1 MEHLKQD
8 KKRLIIR
15 NCTSDEIEILLHN
28 EEKAIKIEANKEL
41 EISTLF
47 DSINLTI
54 KEYYGENSEKLRLS
68 EMVLGFIVSIPL
80 FLINCINLETI
91 DKSIKLPVSFNIPYL
106 DAENEIFINNSAEPL
121 KVCSLMMN
129 SKGVTGEIVYSQEE
143 TERQVKEYYK
153 SFAVSL
159 IFPTIIFLAFI
170 IVSIC
175 LKSAVS
181 LVVFLTVLCLFY
193 LFVLSIIKQNK
204 KAIKNINNQIR
215 K

>member
-8 KKRLIIR
+8 KKRLIIH

-28 EEKAIKIEANKEL
+28 EEKKIKIEANKEL
-41 EISTLF
+41 EISTLS
-47 DSINLTI
+47 DSINLTV

-91 DKSIKLPVSFNIPYL
+91 DKSIKLPVCFNIPFL
-106 DAENEIFINNSAEPL
+106 DAESEIFINNSAEPL
-121 KVCSLMMN
+121 KVCSVMVN
-129 SKGVTGEIVYSQEE
+129 GKYVSGEIVYSQEE
-143 TERQVKEYYK
+143 TERQAKEYYK

-181 LVVFLTVLCLFY
+181 LVVFLTVLCLFS
-193 LFVLSIIKQNK
+193 LFVLSIIKKNK
-204 KAIKNINNQIR
+204 KVIKNINNQIR

>member
-1 MEHLKQD
+1 MEYLKED
-8 KKRLIIR
+8 KKRLIIH
-15 NCTSDEIEILLHN
+15 NCTSNEIEILLDN

-41 EISTLF
+41 EISTLS
-47 DSINLTI
+47 DRINLTV

-68 EMVLGFIVSIPL
+68 EVVLGFIVSIPL
-80 FLINCINLETI
+80 FLMNYINLETI

-121 KVCSLMMN
+121 KVCSVMLN
-129 SKGVTGEIVYSQEE
+129 GQYVSNEIVYSQEE

-153 SFAVSL
+153 SFTVSL

-175 LKSAVS
+175 LKSVFS
-181 LVVFLTVLCLFY
+181 LVVFLTVLCLFS
-193 LFVLSIIKQNK
+193 LFIFSIIKKNK
-204 KAIKNINNQIR
+204 KSIKNINNQIN

>member
-8 KKRLIIR
+8 KKRLIIH

-28 EEKAIKIEANKEL
+28 EEKKIKIEANKEL
-41 EISTLF
+41 EISTLS
-47 DSINLTI
+47 DSINLTV
-54 KEYYGENSEKLRLS
+54 KEYYGVNSEKLRLS
-68 EMVLGFIVSIPL
+68 EVVLGFIVSIPL
-80 FLINCINLETI
+80 FLMNCLDLETI

-121 KVCSLMMN
+121 KACSVMLN
-129 SKGVTGEIVYSQEE
+129 GKYISSEIMYSQEE
-143 TERQVKEYYK
+143 TERQAKEYYK

-175 LKSAVS
+175 LKSVAS
-181 LVVFLTVLCLFY
+181 LVAFLTVLCLYY
-193 LFVLSIIKQNK
+193 LLVLSIIKKNK
-204 KAIKNINNQIR
+204 KVIKNINNQIR

>member
-1 MEHLKQD
+1 MDHLKQD
-8 KKRLIIR
+8 KKRLIIH

-28 EEKAIKIEANKEL
+28 EEKKIKIEANKEL
-41 EISTLF
+41 EISTLS
-47 DSINLTI
+47 DSINLTV

-121 KVCSLMMN
+121 KVCSVMLN
-129 SKGVTGEIVYSQEE
+129 GKYVSGEIVYSQEE
-143 TERQVKEYYK
+143 TERQAKEYYK

-175 LKSAVS
+175 LKSVVS
-181 LVVFLTVLCLFY
+181 LVVFLTVLCLFS
-193 LFVLSIIKQNK
+193 LFILSIIKKNK
-204 KAIKNINNQIR
+204 KAIKNINNQII

>member
-47 DSINLTI
+47 DSINLTV

-121 KVCSLMMN
+121 KVCSVMMN

-143 TERQVKEYYK
+143 TERQAKEYYK

>member
-1 MEHLKQD
+1 MEHLKED
-8 KKRLIIR
+8 KKRLIIH

-28 EEKAIKIEANKEL
+28 EEKKIKIAANKEL
-41 EISTLF
+41 EISTLS
-47 DSINLTI
+47 DNINLTV

-91 DKSIKLPVSFNIPYL
+91 DKSIKLPVNFNIPYL

-121 KVCSLMMN
+121 KVCSVMVN
-129 SKGVTGEIVYSQEE
+129 GKYVSGEIVYSQEE

-175 LKSAVS
+175 LKSVVS
-181 LVVFLTVLCLFY
+181 LVVFLTVLCLFS

-204 KAIKNINNQIR
+204 KAIKNINNQIN